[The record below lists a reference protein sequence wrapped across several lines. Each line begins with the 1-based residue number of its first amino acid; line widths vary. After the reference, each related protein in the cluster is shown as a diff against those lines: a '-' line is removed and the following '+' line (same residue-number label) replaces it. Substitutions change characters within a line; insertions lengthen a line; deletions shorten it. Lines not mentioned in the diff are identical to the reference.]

1 VVADWLSQSNEEVL
15 IQLHGDM
22 CADLGKAL
30 YVESIPQP
38 QGALPVARRMQM
50 RSQGPPNAA

>member
-1 VVADWLSQSNEEVL
+1 VL

-38 QGALPVARRMQM
+38 QGALPVTRRMQM